1 MIPVTLNKDWN
12 LITRTIF
19 ALLCQPALVQGQD
32 STFGLGDMQ
41 FSAFLSPS
49 DASSGV
55 IGGVGGVAQLPTH
68 TDSAL
73 SSQAS
78 G

>member
-12 LITRTIF
+12 LITRTMF

-41 FSAFLSPS
+41 YQDWVWG
-49 DASSGV
+49 DA
-55 IGGVGGVAQLPTH
+55 A
-68 TDSAL
+68 D
-73 SSQAS
+73 
-78 G
+78 